1 VQPCTQEETIKEIK
15 TSISDLVTELRGVMN
30 EMRATLVE
38 DREHRT
44 RIQHLEK
51 SQDVVFKRLRQ
62 IEDERMTSTDRAVAQ
77 LKEWQDRIQGG
88 LKVIVAIPVVCS
100 IISAVAALIS
110 LTR

>member
-1 VQPCTQEETIKEIK
+1 MQPCTQEETIREIK
-15 TSISDLVTELRGVMN
+15 TSITDLVTELRGVMH
-30 EMRATLVE
+30 EMRSTLVE

-62 IEDERMTSTDRAVAQ
+62 IEDERMASTDRAIAH
-77 LKEWQDRIQGG
+77 LKEWQDRIHGG
-88 LKVIVAIPVVCS
+88 LKVIIGIPVVCS

-110 LTR
+110 LAR